1 MKKIFYHILIFTIL
15 TAMACNDP
23 VYSDYSQSPIKSIE
37 CSPLFMPLSVSDGA
51 VVTIEAE
58 GDTNT
63 YRFIKIDKNA
73 ELKYTTFKFNW
84 NYSELNNNNNNH
96 YTPGQQEENHD
107 NNTENNE
114 NENSGNN
121 ENQESPETNTP
132 ESKSLKQTV
141 QSYVEVVDISS
152 GSLKK
157 NSNDE
162 YFFDFYSSN
171 TFGREYYAVVKFDKD
186 CNIIFQIDSTVNAMG
201 GNQNSVSKMPVAG
214 TPLDNGGYAMIF
226 QTPSMG
232 MMQAT
237 SYDLTLKIINSQG
250 EIEST
255 SELEFS
261 ETVSVKDVMS
271 IDNNIFISYEN
282 SSSVSGAK
290 IFSIDGELLNEYTM
304 DNTISKINFLTY
316 KEYGYISG
324 YNSQTQKFTV
334 MELDKN
340 GNILVNQTLDSVG
353 VFIDITEVNNKICLS
368 GFTQSNNT
376 TTYNSI
382 NSYLNYISNLN
393 GLIVL
398 IDLETTE
405 FDFITADYDLGV
417 IIYSTHQN
425 SDGTYTV
432 FLSQVTP
439 LDAMMSSYNYGQK
452 IYVYQVDDLK
462 NLQIN

>member
-1 MKKIFYHILIFTIL
+1 
-15 TAMACNDP
+15 
-23 VYSDYSQSPIKSIE
+23 
-37 CSPLFMPLSVSDGA
+37 
-51 VVTIEAE
+51 
-58 GDTNT
+58 
-63 YRFIKIDKNA
+63 
-73 ELKYTTFKFNW
+73 
-84 NYSELNNNNNNH
+84 
-96 YTPGQQEENHD
+96 
-107 NNTENNE
+107 
-114 NENSGNN
+114 
-121 ENQESPETNTP
+121 
-132 ESKSLKQTV
+132 
-141 QSYVEVVDISS
+141 
-152 GSLKK
+152 
-157 NSNDE
+157 
-162 YFFDFYSSN
+162 
-171 TFGREYYAVVKFDKD
+171 
-186 CNIIFQIDSTVNAMG
+186 
-201 GNQNSVSKMPVAG
+201 
-214 TPLDNGGYAMIF
+214 
-226 QTPSMG
+226 
-232 MMQAT
+232 
-237 SYDLTLKIINSQG
+237 
-250 EIEST
+250 
-255 SELEFS
+255 
-261 ETVSVKDVMS
+261 
-271 IDNNIFISYEN
+271 
-282 SSSVSGAK
+282 
-290 IFSIDGELLNEYTM
+290 M